1 MKATLRPNI
10 AALRALESAVRHQ
23 SFSLA
28 ADELN
33 VTHSAVSHQIRQ
45 LEALLDN
52 TLFFR
57 VGSEVIPTPVCSQL
71 AERLRHGLAEIDAAL
86 NDAASRGAPLR
97 RQLNISV
104 MADFANVWLIPRL
117 ADFSNRYPDIDLSM
131 TVHND
136 LVPPDPHAVDLGIW
150 HRRIDREG
158 FRSEVFLRDQV
169 IAVCSPEFMAE
180 HAPLTLDHLPEV
192 PLLHFSRRSW
202 SDFFQAA
209 GLGDRRPKSGPTFS
223 DASSLLN
230 AAIAGLGVAQMRQQ
244 LAHPFLEN
252 GALVRVGM
260 VQIQSHLDYYFVW
273 QEDSPREMAI
283 QCLREWLKQQ
293 FAIPGDAANGEPD
306 EPPLNVAHSRA
317 R

>member
-1 MKATLRPNI
+1 LKAKLRPNL

-45 LEALLDN
+45 LEALLGN
-52 TLFFR
+52 PLFFR
-57 VGSEVIPTPVCSQL
+57 VGSEVIPTPECSRL
-71 AERLRHGLAEIDAAL
+71 AERLRDGLGEIDAAV
-86 NDAASRGAPLR
+86 NEAASQGAPLR
-97 RQLNISV
+97 RQLNVSV
-104 MADFANVWLIPRL
+104 MADLANVWLIPRL
-117 ADFSNRYPDIDLSM
+117 SDFSTRYPEIDLSL

-136 LVPPDPHAVDLGIW
+136 IVPPDPHTVDLGIW

-169 IAVCSPEFMAE
+169 IAVCSPDFMAA
-180 HAPLTLDHLPEV
+180 HAPLTVDRLPEV

-209 GLGDRRPKSGPTFS
+209 GLCDKRPTPGPTFS
-223 DASSLLN
+223 DAATLLN
-230 AAIAGLGVAQMRQQ
+230 AALAGLGVAQMRLQ
-244 LAHPFLEN
+244 LAHPFFDSGKLM
-252 GALVRVGM
+252 RVGT

-273 QEDSPREMAI
+273 PEDSPREAAI
-283 QCLREWLKQQ
+283 QCLREWLRLQ
-293 FAIPGDAANGEPD
+293 FAVPFDKAIDGPD
-306 EPPLNVAHSRA
+306 ERSVR
-317 R
+317 